1 MTPPHLHHRVS
12 FAGVGGAAPPSA
24 PTLAFAS
31 LERAIAAL
39 GEEVARN
46 TKANRKA
53 QLERLLIRPTFSV
66 ASSGS
71 GARSPKTESERF
83 QLKVAVIGFYGL
95 WDPATA
101 ELTDIASRRVFTM
114 LPPAGAA
121 ADGGSISVS
130 FKEAIL
136 SHIWPSSLASESDAM
151 RRLLGLPEAFH
162 LCERNF
168 LVLHKAA
175 ESAFDADAL
184 LLLPIRAEPPAPP
197 GARARVFR
205 LADYRTAEADSGAK
219 ARVAVAALSGRALFL
234 PRAADGRVPFLR
246 LLAWKAVSALRA
258 GAEADEGAAAAIP
271 PEIDV
276 DATLS
281 RGRDSHGRGSS
292 GFAELLS
299 VGLVFGFGT
308 RA

>member
-1 MTPPHLHHRVS
+1 M
-12 FAGVGGAAPPSA
+12 
-24 PTLAFAS
+24 
-31 LERAIAAL
+31 AL
-39 GEEVARN
+39 SEEVARN

-53 QLERLLIRPTFSV
+53 ELERLLIRPTFSV

-71 GARSPKTESERF
+71 GVRSPKTENERF
-83 QLKVAVIGFYGL
+83 QLKVKVIDYYGL
-95 WDPATA
+95 WDPATK
-101 ELTDIASRRVFTM
+101 ELADVANRRVFTM

-121 ADGGSISVS
+121 ADGGSSPVP

-168 LVLHKAA
+168 LILHKAA

-184 LLLPIRAEPPAPP
+184 LLLPTSAKPPAPP
-197 GARARVFR
+197 GARARSFR
-205 LADYRTAEADSGAK
+205 LADYRTAEADGRAE
-219 ARVAVAALSGRALFL
+219 ALVAVAALSGRALFL
-234 PRAADGRVPFLR
+234 PLAAEGRVPFLR

-271 PEIDV
+271 SEIDV

-281 RGRDSHGRGSS
+281 RGRDSHGQGSN

>member
-1 MTPPHLHHRVS
+1 
-12 FAGVGGAAPPSA
+12 
-24 PTLAFAS
+24 
-31 LERAIAAL
+31 
-39 GEEVARN
+39 
-46 TKANRKA
+46 
-53 QLERLLIRPTFSV
+53 
-66 ASSGS
+66 
-71 GARSPKTESERF
+71 
-83 QLKVAVIGFYGL
+83 
-95 WDPATA
+95 
-101 ELTDIASRRVFTM
+101 
-114 LPPAGAA
+114 
-121 ADGGSISVS
+121 
-130 FKEAIL
+130 
-136 SHIWPSSLASESDAM
+136 M

-168 LVLHKAA
+168 LVFHKAA

-197 GARARVFR
+197 GARARSFR
-205 LADYRTAEADSGAK
+205 LADYRTAEADGGAE
-219 ARVAVAALSGRALFL
+219 ARAAVAALSGRAIFL
-234 PRAADGRVPFLR
+234 PLAAAGRVPFLR

-281 RGRDSHGRGSS
+281 RGRDSHGQGSS

-299 VGLVFGFGT
+299 VGLVFGFGA